1 MVNDSP
7 GTCALKA
14 KDVEY
19 SGLFYSYEQLD
30 FHYVLKSAV
39 FLKIMNI
46 WFEKTNHI
54 LDKVDI
60 NNK

>member
-46 WFEKTNHI
+46 K
-54 LDKVDI
+54 I
-60 NNK
+60 NQGSKGLVVLITTD